1 MKESLNIQETKD
13 MFLMIAEKIMEAE
26 DKLTEIDNI
35 IGDGDHGIGMRIGF
49 QAVKEKLPQTD
60 CSSINEVF
68 KEAGLILLEA
78 MGGAS
83 GVIFGTM
90 FTSGAINAARAD
102 TLSVAVLA
110 DIFSQSLEKIKTRG
124 GARVGDKTM
133 VDSFEPAVLSLLKSA
148 QEDKNLTEAMEAAY
162 EKAIE
167 GVEESKKIRANRGR
181 AQAYAEASVGLPDP
195 GAVSVSVIF
204 EAMRLYMEA

>member
-1 MKESLNIQETKD
+1 
-13 MFLMIAEKIMEAE
+13 
-26 DKLTEIDNI
+26 
-35 IGDGDHGIGMRIGF
+35 
-49 QAVKEKLPQTD
+49 
-60 CSSINEVF
+60 
-68 KEAGLILLEA
+68 